1 MDITRNW
8 RLKISRSH
16 LLAARNPE
24 TGAILLPQQTGSA
37 AQRAQDE
44 VYTFAAEVVRSDES
58 EVGLAR
64 AAR

>member
-24 TGAILLPQQTGSA
+24 TGAILLPHQS

-44 VYTFAAEVVRSDES
+44 VYTFAVEAERSDEA
-58 EVGLAR
+58 EIGLAR

>member
-24 TGAILLPQQTGSA
+24 TGAVLLPHQSGSTV
-37 AQRAQDE
+37 QRTQDE
-44 VYTFAAEVVRSDES
+44 VYVFAPEAVRSDES
-58 EVGLAR
+58 EIGLAR

>member
-24 TGAILLPQQTGSA
+24 TGAILLPHQTAQQT
-37 AQRAQDE
+37 QDE
-44 VYTFAAEVVRSDES
+44 VYTFAVEAVRSDEA
-58 EVGLAR
+58 EIGLAR